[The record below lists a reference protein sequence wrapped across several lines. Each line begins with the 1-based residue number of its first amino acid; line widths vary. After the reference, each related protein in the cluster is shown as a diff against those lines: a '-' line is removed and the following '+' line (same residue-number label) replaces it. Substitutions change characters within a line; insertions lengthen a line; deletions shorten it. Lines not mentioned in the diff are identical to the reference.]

1 MRNKSMNSSVQEQKS
16 AALAYT
22 QDTTGAHKRKIE
34 PRELVPRPSWN
45 REFNQ
50 KSQRE

>member
-1 MRNKSMNSSVQEQKS
+1 MNSSIQEQKPV
-16 AALAYT
+16 ALAYT
-22 QDTTGAHKRKIE
+22 QDTTHKRKIE